1 MQKRNQ
7 LPARHE
13 LKYFIHPAEV
23 EALRNR
29 LRPAMTLDSHCVGG
43 RPYVIRSLYF
53 DDIDDSAYYDKE
65 AGVSNRDKYRIRIY
79 RHSDQEI
86 FIERKRKL
94 GDLIQKSST
103 QITRRLCDQ
112 IVSGDPRGLYRSSN
126 ALLQDLYVQ
135 MRTRLLRP
143 RVIVDYEREAYL
155 HPAENVRITFDLKLR
170 LGAFQRRSLQSRSA
184 YCLSPR
190 RHRGDSGGQVRPLSA
205 RPHHRPAGRR
215 PCRAQRRVQ
224 IRPLPALR
232 TVGQV
237 RTKEEEIPMNNVFS
251 EVFSSQT
258 IGFSSIL
265 TVVVSMLF
273 ALGAGYVITMVYR
286 RNYRGVMYSGNFALS
301 LLMMT
306 VITTPVV
313 LCIRNSIALSMGMV
327 GALSIVRFRTAVKD
341 PLDTAY
347 MFWALTTG
355 ILLGAGQFLLTVLAL
370 VMIAGILTLLVNFQ
384 TRGLNSYLLVVR
396 AGEEAERTVSQI
408 VGTIRVQK
416 LKSKTVS
423 SAGVEMT
430 YEVRVDKPD
439 ALLNR
444 LQSVAGVQDATLVS
458 YQGETA

>member
-1 MQKRNQ
+1 
-7 LPARHE
+7 
-13 LKYFIHPAEV
+13 
-23 EALRNR
+23 
-29 LRPAMTLDSHCVGG
+29 
-43 RPYVIRSLYF
+43 
-53 DDIDDSAYYDKE
+53 
-65 AGVSNRDKYRIRIY
+65 
-79 RHSDQEI
+79 
-86 FIERKRKL
+86 
-94 GDLIQKSST
+94 
-103 QITRRLCDQ
+103 
-112 IVSGDPRGLYRSSN
+112 
-126 ALLQDLYVQ
+126 
-135 MRTRLLRP
+135 
-143 RVIVDYEREAYL
+143 
-155 HPAENVRITFDLKLR
+155 
-170 LGAFQRRSLQSRSA
+170 
-184 YCLSPR
+184 
-190 RHRGDSGGQVRPLSA
+190 
-205 RPHHRPAGRR
+205 
-215 PCRAQRRVQ
+215 
-224 IRPLPALR
+224 
-232 TVGQV
+232 
-237 RTKEEEIPMNNVFS
+237 MNNAFS

-439 ALLNR
+439 VLLNR